1 MRTTCG
7 NDFHFGDINH
17 EAVEAFLTHCKDKQS
32 DKIILQELLDAHR
45 LSSFNKVPGFGDTF
59 EEEIAYTK
67 IFLKKLREVCP
78 KSIIIYIE
86 SNHEIRFKQLIW
98 NNVQE
103 MSGLSGF
110 SIPELLHLEELNIQW
125 VPIQEGAAKFVD
137 NFVEDQGFLIG
148 HFNAVR
154 KGSGNTVRGLMAKY
168 GRNIIQG
175 HVHRLAQIYQTVY
188 DKTLVG
194 VESGCLCSLHPS
206 WMKYPDWQNG
216 WVDIVDGKIELHA
229 II

>member
-1 MRTTCG
+1 MRTICA
-7 NDFHFGDINH
+7 NDFHFGDVNH
-17 EAVEAFLTHCKDKQS
+17 EAVEKLLEHCQEKQP
-32 DKIILQELLDAHR
+32 DKIILQEILDSYR

-59 EEEIAYTK
+59 ADEIAYAK

-78 KSIIIYIE
+78 KAKIIYIE

-98 NNVQE
+98 NNVEE

-110 SIPELLHLEELNIQW
+110 SIPELLGLKELDIEW
-125 VPIQEGAAKFVD
+125 KGMKDGAAKFVD

-148 HFNAVR
+148 HFNRVR
-154 KGSGNTVRGLMAKY
+154 VGSGNTVRALIQKY

-175 HVHRLAQIYQTVY
+175 HVHRLAQIYQRVY

-194 VESGCLCSLHPS
+194 VESGCLCNLNPS
-206 WMKYPDWQNG
+206 WMMYPDWQNG
-216 WVDIVDGKIELHA
+216 FVEILDGVPR
-229 II
+229 IIKL